1 MQQRD
6 LNRAVSRATG
16 ESVSTIKRLGFLIA
30 EPDDPHDPDS
40 EEFGPYVIDWDAVER
55 QRDSHPIEGRDDVP
69 RIG

>member
-30 EPDDPHDPDS
+30 EHDDPRDPDS

-55 QRDSHPIEGRDDVP
+55 QDDAHHSEGCDDVP
-69 RIG
+69 HIG